1 MFSIDS
7 GKSGVGIF
15 FVSKT
20 PLSSQTAGKNKIN
33 KNMNYIQ

>member
-1 MFSIDS
+1 MFSIDR

-20 PLSSQTAGKNKIN
+20 PLSSQNAGKNELN
-33 KNMNYIQ
+33 KRMKYI

>member
-1 MFSIDS
+1 MFSIDR

-20 PLSSQTAGKNKIN
+20 PLSSQTAGKIKT
-33 KNMNYIQ
+33 KKMNYIQ